1 MKTREK
7 IAFFEQ
13 NILENAEKDLRAQ
26 LDNYEEQL
34 QADYQKFVE
43 ETDQSNKERFES
55 ESNTIRKENNKML
68 SELQIRYQRDLY
80 LKRSKLKDKIIDR
93 FKERLKEYKQTTD
106 YKKQL
111 LAMGQS
117 IQALAQDEQYDLYID
132 SSDAALLPECE
143 AVLEH
148 PVIISDRPLLG
159 GMRGVLRKRDVLI
172 DDSFI
177 TYLEDWSQNF
187 DIIGGDGH

>member
-132 SSDAALLPECE
+132 PSDAALLSECE

>member
-117 IQALAQDEQYDLYID
+117 IQGLAQDEQYDLYID
-132 SSDAALLPECE
+132 PSDAALLSECE